1 MILPLKKRRIVKIFF
16 LNSFMVYLTIKKLGL
31 VKIFFLI
38 PLWFILLLKNEE

>member
-1 MILPLKKRRIVKIFF
+1 
-16 LNSFMVYLTIKKLGL
+16 MVYLTIKKLGL